1 MAEKKIM
8 TNEQKKQQLAEELW
22 LKYYNNV
29 LFEKG
34 LITEADRNRMANTIS
49 ARNPIYRV
57 R

>member
-22 LKYYNNV
+22 LKYYNV